1 MVYLYLIYINLIIRK
16 HENSFLMPFFC
27 ELYDQMICLFLIM
40 NFIYFPDFYQ
50 CTLNVLT
57 LGHILQI
64 GFSFENQFGLHAI
77 Y

>member
-1 MVYLYLIYINLIIRK
+1 
-16 HENSFLMPFFC
+16 MPFFC
-27 ELYDQMICLFLIM
+27 ELDDQMICLFLNM